1 MHGNTEH
8 RRYERLVQKAVAQ
21 ALTDPMFRIQL
32 AGLRGQER
40 KERAAVIIHARLKAD
55 PKVRPLL
62 NSIGKQMAEAE
73 IDRCLEEVVEEPVA
87 TGTVRRELDPGTGEA
102 ICAKVG
108 EGTAAK
114 GRRAKRGRPAGPEKG
129 TTASLAR
136 GQKPSTSPAAT
147 AADVRHPRADDA
159 PTSLRCFHSPQSIA
173 DQFGVPPEAVL
184 EAVERGELPGYR
196 MFGEIRIAEPD
207 LLAWLKRRRVR

>member
-108 EGTAAK
+108 EGTA
-114 GRRAKRGRPAGPEKG
+114 GPEKG